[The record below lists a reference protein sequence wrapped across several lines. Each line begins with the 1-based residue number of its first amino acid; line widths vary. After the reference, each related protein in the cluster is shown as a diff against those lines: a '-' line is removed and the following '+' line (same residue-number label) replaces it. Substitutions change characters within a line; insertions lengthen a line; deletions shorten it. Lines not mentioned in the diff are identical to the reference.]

1 VIGVVLTFALAI
13 GVNRDLLLQQQGT
26 ANLVIIGG
34 VFLTALQT
42 TIVFNQLS
50 MEWVDPMKSAMEFTS
65 IVSFDMGNLKLGCF
79 VSVDPVSSFL
89 TRQIVAPSCL
99 PVLLAS
105 VCFKKWT
112 TQAYVN
118 VPVEFGNAVGTI
130 FSAFFISVV
139 TTSVD
144 ALVCYE
150 HPTAGSS
157 VIIEPAVLCWSS
169 DERHR
174 RMVSIAVLAFI
185 LVPASFFSVCCFAVF
200 MHPRVM
206 ARNDDRQR
214 RFHHSFRFLFFRFRP
229 NAYTYGLLL
238 LIRNLIICLI
248 PAIVSGKV
256 GVQVLLLC
264 GIILAFGMFQAT
276 WQPWRTRLVNRV
288 DSVTSTVLILILMC
302 GIMKTDLAVSD
313 MDIAVLSTSVLV
325 IAGVTLGVGAGLS
338 IKDSLWPNA
347 RYHHFLCH
355 HKAFAAAQAR
365 YLQMLIL
372 KHLHKTC
379 FLDSDDL
386 KDLSKLFET
395 VKTRVT
401 HFLVYLTKDTL
412 TRPWCVGEVVVCKE
426 SKLTIT
432 KIVHWSF
439 QGPTAR
445 DLEDVSGYVAPG
457 VNLMDYNID
466 NRRIV
471 RALHW
476 VSGPDVP
483 MIGMRPEMPGTSI
496 FFHAIMELA
505 AKKSKPTKSSMPT
518 EYDTMLISTDI
529 SDLEATAAGG
539 ILIERIQQ
547 EAAGMLQ
554 GSLILL
560 ADLGH
565 AGLSNEELR
574 ASISR
579 SRLTVV
585 ILTAFTLECLQQVQV
600 IILGMLGKACVV
612 PVVTPRFQFPGDTYY
627 RDALP
632 SLFTED
638 LEEAEKAMKN
648 FFEQIAIP
656 LSTHAS
662 ESTLKAEASEV
673 LRRIPGDQAK
683 REKSSV
689 LDVKMPSARSVERC
703 TSYMHH
709 ESTRSSHNPTGGP
722 SSMTLQEEY
731 SVYPPTW
738 FEGVMKHTKI

>member
-1 VIGVVLTFALAI
+1 
-13 GVNRDLLLQQQGT
+13 
-26 ANLVIIGG
+26 
-34 VFLTALQT
+34 
-42 TIVFNQLS
+42 
-50 MEWVDPMKSAMEFTS
+50 MKSAMEFTS
-65 IVSFDMGNLKLGCF
+65 IVSFDIGSLKFGCF

-89 TRQIVAPSCL
+89 TRQMVAPSCL

-105 VCFKKWT
+105 VCFKKWK
-112 TQAYVN
+112 TQAHVN
-118 VPVEFGNAVGTI
+118 VGVEFGNAVGTI

-150 HPTAGSS
+150 HPNASGSS
-157 VIIEPAVLCWSS
+157 VIIEPAVLCWAN
-169 DERHR
+169 DERHSS
-174 RMVSIAVLAFI
+174 MVSTAVLAFI
-185 LVPASFFSVCCFAVF
+185 LVPASFFSVCVFAVF

-229 NAYTYGLLL
+229 QAYTYGLLL
-238 LIRNLIICLI
+238 LIRNLTICLI

-313 MDIAVLSTSVLV
+313 LDIAVLSTSVLL
-325 IAGVTLGVGAGLS
+325 IAGITLAVGAGLS
-338 IKDSLWPNA
+338 LKDSLWPHA

-365 YLQMLIL
+365 FLQMLIL
-372 KHLHKTC
+372 KHLHRTC

-395 VKTRVT
+395 VRTRVT
-401 HFLVYLTKDTL
+401 HFLVYLTRDTM

-426 SKLTIT
+426 NKLTIT
-432 KIVHWSF
+432 KIVHWSWS
-439 QGPTAR
+439 GPTAR
-445 DLEDVSGYVAPG
+445 DLEDVSSYVAPG
-457 VNLMDYNID
+457 VNLMDYSID

-471 RALHW
+471 KALHW
-476 VSGPDVP
+476 VAGPEVP
-483 MIGMRPEMPGTSI
+483 MIVMKPEMPGTSI
-496 FFHAIMELA
+496 FFNAIMELA
-505 AKKSKPTKSSMPT
+505 SKKHKPTKSSMPT
-518 EYDTMLISTDI
+518 EYDTMLISTDL

-554 GSLILL
+554 GSIILL

-565 AGLSNEELR
+565 AGLSIEDLR

-585 ILTAFTLECLQQVQV
+585 ILTVHTLECLQQVQV
-600 IILGMLGKACVV
+600 IIVGMLGKACVV
-612 PVVTPRFQFPGDTYY
+612 PVVTPRFQFPGDSYF
-627 RDALP
+627 RNMLP
-632 SLFTED
+632 SLFTEEID
-638 LEEAEKAMKN
+638 DAEKAMKN

-673 LRRIPGDQAK
+673 LRRIPADQAK
-683 REKSSV
+683 REKSTV
-689 LDVKMPSARSVERC
+689 LDVRLPSARDVARC

-709 ESTRSSHNPTGGP
+709 ESTRSSHNGP
-722 SSMTLQEEY
+722 ASMVLQDELTI
-731 SVYPPTW
+731 YPPSWTD
-738 FEGVMKHTKI
+738 GLIKHTKI